1 MNVNI
6 EEPNSLRRKV
16 TIEVE
21 PDEIKHE
28 LDRAYNELK
37 RGVVLKG
44 FRPGHAPRNLLERF
58 FGEQV
63 RGEVVQK
70 LVEEY
75 TKKALEEH
83 DLKPVVAPEIVTEQ
97 TDLQKD
103 LALKFSATFDLRP
116 TIVVKDYEGLKVP
129 ESKVEVADEQ
139 VEEAIERFR
148 VRQATLKKV
157 EDRTI
162 VEEGDYALATVE
174 AFEDGKP
181 MSATK
186 TEDRLVEVS
195 ERALAHGVHE
205 ALIGGEIGKE
215 MKASKTYPAD
225 YSQKELAGKT
235 VEWRATPKEIYR
247 RELPT
252 VDDDFAKDLGDENL
266 EGFRTR
272 VRSELLAHAQQEADA
287 RVRQGLLD
295 LVIER
300 NPVELPE
307 SLVAREQAA
316 MEAELHQ
323 TLEAGGIS
331 HEDATERVKQSAD
344 DLKTRAEK
352 RARTALIVDAL
363 AEQEKIEVDDEA
375 LGDRVAE
382 IVTQSGRNRDRA
394 AEFYRKE
401 ESREALRQS
410 MRREK
415 ALDFILSRAQREE
428 GALEAPPAASAET
441 PAEAAPEAAKDPGED
456 VSEQK

>member
-6 EEPNSLRRKV
+6 EEPSSLRRKV

-103 LALKFSATFDLRP
+103 LALKFSATFDLCP
-116 TIVVKDYEGLKVP
+116 KIEVKDYEGLKVP
-129 ESKVEVADEQ
+129 ESKVEVTDDQ
-139 VEEAIERFR
+139 VEEAIGRFR
-148 VRQATLKKV
+148 ERQATLKKV
-157 EDRTI
+157 EDRT
-162 VEEGDYALATVE
+162 VVNDGDYVLASVE

-181 MSATK
+181 LSSTK
-186 TEDRLVEVS
+186 PDDRLVEVS
-195 ERALAHGVHE
+195 ERALAHGVYE
-205 ALIGGEIGKE
+205 VLKGAELGKPA
-215 MKASKTYPAD
+215 KASKTYAPD
-225 YSQKELAGKT
+225 YSQKDLAGKT
-235 VEWRATPKEIYR
+235 IEWRAAVKEIYR
-247 RELPT
+247 RELPA

-266 EGFRTR
+266 EAFRAR
-272 VRSELLAHAQQEADA
+272 VRKELLAHAEDEANA
-287 RVRQGLLD
+287 RARQGLLE

-307 SLVAREQAA
+307 SLVARELSA
-316 MEAELHQ
+316 MQSELHQ
-323 TLEAGGIS
+323 TLEAGGMS
-331 HEDATERVKQSAD
+331 HEDASERVKQSAE

-352 RARTALIVDAL
+352 RARTGLIVDAL
-363 AEQEKIEVDDEA
+363 AEQEKIEINDEE
-375 LGDRVAE
+375 LGERVAA

-401 ESREALRQS
+401 ENREALRQT

-415 ALDFILSRAQREE
+415 ALDFILSRAQRED
-428 GALEAPPAASAET
+428 AQ
-441 PAEAAPEAAKDPGED
+441 PEPN
-456 VSEQK
+456 

>member
-6 EEPNSLRRKV
+6 EEPSTLRRKL

-21 PDEIKHE
+21 PDEIKRE
-28 LDRAYNELK
+28 LDKAYNELK

-63 RGEVVQK
+63 RGEVMQK
-70 LVEEY
+70 LVKEY
-75 TKKALEEH
+75 TDKALEEH
-83 DLKPVVAPEIVTEQ
+83 SLKPVVAPEIVTEE
-97 TDLQKD
+97 TDLSKE

-116 TIVVKDYEGLKVP
+116 AIEVKDYEGLKVP
-129 ESKVEVADEQ
+129 ESKVEVSDQQ

-148 VRQATLKKV
+148 ERQATLKKV
-157 EDRTI
+157 EDRTV
-162 VEEGDYALATVE
+162 VEDGDYALASVE

-181 MSATK
+181 LSTGRA
-186 TEDRLVEVS
+186 EDRLVEVS
-195 ERALAHGVHE
+195 ERALAHGVFE
-205 ALIGGEIGKE
+205 VLRGGEIGKE
-215 MKASKTYPAD
+215 MKASKSYPAD

-235 VEWRATPKEIYR
+235 IEWRATPKEIYR

-266 EGFRTR
+266 EAFRTR
-272 VRSELLAHAQQEADA
+272 VRGDLLAHAKQEADA

-307 SLVAREQAA
+307 SLVARELQA

-331 HEDATERVKQSAD
+331 HEDASERVKQSSEE
-344 DLKTRAEK
+344 LKTRAEK
-352 RARTALIVDAL
+352 RARTGLIVDAL
-363 AEQEKIEVDDEA
+363 AEQEKIEVDDED
-375 LGDRVAE
+375 LGTRVAE
-382 IVTQSGRNRDRA
+382 IVTQAGRNRDRA

-401 ESREALRQS
+401 ENREGLRQS

-415 ALDFILSRAQREE
+415 ALDFILSRAKREDAGVE
-428 GALEAPPAASAET
+428 PEVAAAE
-441 PAEAAPEAAKDPGED
+441 PVESK
-456 VSEQK
+456 

>member
-6 EEPNSLRRKV
+6 EEPNSLRRKL

-116 TIVVKDYEGLKVP
+116 TIEVKDYEGLKVP
-129 ESKVEVADEQ
+129 ESKVEVTDEQ

-148 VRQATLKKV
+148 LRQATLKKI

-162 VEEGDYALATVE
+162 VEDGDYALASIE

-181 MSATK
+181 LSATK
-186 TEDRLVEVS
+186 PDDRLVEVS
-195 ERALAHGVHE
+195 ERALAHGGSRGAHRRRDRQRD
-205 ALIGGEIGKE
+205 AARRRLIPTTTARKSWPARRSNGARRPRKSTG
-215 MKASKTYPAD
+215 ASCRRSTMISRKTSATRTSRRSAPACAA
-225 YSQKELAGKT
+225 SCSRMRK
-235 VEWRATPKEIYR
+235 
-247 RELPT
+247 
-252 VDDDFAKDLGDENL
+252 
-266 EGFRTR
+266 
-272 VRSELLAHAQQEADA
+272 QEADA
-287 RVRQGLLD
+287 RARQGLLD

-307 SLVAREQAA
+307 SLVARELSA

-323 TLEAGGIS
+323 TLEAGGLS
-331 HEDATERVKQSAD
+331 HEDATERVKQNAD
-344 DLKTRAEK
+344 DLKSRAEK

-363 AEQEKIEVDDEA
+363 AEQEKIEVNDEE
-375 LGDRVAE
+375 LGDRVAQ

-401 ESREALRQS
+401 ENREALRQS

-415 ALDFILSRAQREE
+415 ALDFILSRAKRED
-428 GALEAPPAASAET
+428 APAVRVAVRRIHLVRET
-441 PAEAAPEAAKDPGED
+441 P
-456 VSEQK
+456 

>member
-6 EEPNSLRRKV
+6 EEPNSLRRKL

-28 LDRAYNELK
+28 LDRAFNELK

-63 RGEVVQK
+63 RGEVIQK
-70 LVEEY
+70 LVKEY
-75 TKKALEEH
+75 TDKALEEH

-103 LALKFSATFDLRP
+103 LSLKFSATFDLRP
-116 TIVVKDYEGLKVP
+116 KIEVKDYEGLKVP
-129 ESKVEVADEQ
+129 ESKVEVGDTE

-148 VRQATLKKV
+148 ERQATLKKI
-157 EDRTI
+157 EDRTV
-162 VEEGDYALATVE
+162 VEDGDYALASIE

-181 MSATK
+181 LSSTK
-186 TEDRLVEVS
+186 PDDRLVEVS
-195 ERALAHGVHE
+195 ERALAHGVYE
-205 ALIGGEIGKE
+205 VLKGAELGKQ

-225 YSQKELAGKT
+225 YSHKDLAGKT
-235 VEWRATPKEIYR
+235 IEWRATPKELYR

-266 EGFRTR
+266 EAFRTR
-272 VRSELLAHAQQEADA
+272 VRAELLAHATQEANA
-287 RVRQGLLD
+287 RARQGLLD
-295 LVIER
+295 IVIER

-307 SLVAREQAA
+307 SLVARELSA

-323 TLEAGGIS
+323 TLEAGGLS
-331 HEDATERVKQSAD
+331 HEEAGERVKQNAD
-344 DLKTRAEK
+344 DLKARAEK
-352 RARTALIVDAL
+352 RARTGLIVDAL
-363 AEQEKIEVDDEA
+363 AEQEKIEINDEE
-375 LGDRVAE
+375 LGERVAA

-394 AEFYRKE
+394 AEFYRSPE
-401 ESREALRQS
+401 NREALKQS

-415 ALDFILSRAQREE
+415 ALDFILSRAKRED
-428 GALEAPPAASAET
+428 
-441 PAEAAPEAAKDPGED
+441 AAPEPK
-456 VSEQK
+456 

>member
-6 EEPNSLRRKV
+6 EEPNSLRRKL

-97 TDLQKD
+97 KD

-116 TIVVKDYEGLKVP
+116 IIEVKDYEGLKVP
-129 ESKVEVADEQ
+129 ESTVEVTDTQ

-148 VRQATLKKV
+148 VRQATLKKI
-157 EDRTI
+157 EDRTV

-195 ERALAHGVHE
+195 ERSLAHGVHE

-225 YSQKELAGKT
+225 YSQKELAGKN

-266 EGFRTR
+266 EAFRAR
-272 VRSELLAHAQQEADA
+272 VRTELLAHAQQEADA

-307 SLVAREQAA
+307 SLVAREQSAR
-316 MEAELHQ
+316 EAELHQ
-323 TLEAGGIS
+323 TLEAGGLS

-344 DLKTRAEK
+344 DLKSRAEK

-363 AEQEKIEVDDEA
+363 ADQEKIEVDDEA

-401 ESREALRQS
+401 ENREALRQT

-415 ALDFILSRAQREE
+415 ALDFILSRAQRE
-428 GALEAPPAASAET
+428 PT
-441 PAEAAPEAAKDPGED
+441 APEASAPSEAPAEPRED
-456 VSEQK
+456 GASEQK

>member
-6 EEPNSLRRKV
+6 EEPNSLRRKL

-28 LDRAYNELK
+28 LDRAFNELK

-63 RGEVVQK
+63 RGEVIQK
-70 LVEEY
+70 LVKEY
-75 TKKALEEH
+75 TDKALEEH

-103 LALKFSATFDLRP
+103 LSLKFSATFDLRP
-116 TIVVKDYEGLKVP
+116 KIEVKDYEGLKVP
-129 ESKVEVADEQ
+129 ESKVEVGDTE

-148 VRQATLKKV
+148 ERQATLKKI
-157 EDRTI
+157 EDRTV
-162 VEEGDYALATVE
+162 VEDGDYALASIE

-181 MSATK
+181 LSSTK
-186 TEDRLVEVS
+186 PDDRLVEVS
-195 ERALAHGVHE
+195 ERALAHGVYE
-205 ALIGGEIGKE
+205 VLKGAELGKQ

-225 YSQKELAGKT
+225 YSHKDLAGKT
-235 VEWRATPKEIYR
+235 IEWRATPKELYR

-266 EGFRTR
+266 EAFRTR
-272 VRSELLAHAQQEADA
+272 VRAELLAHATQEANA
-287 RVRQGLLD
+287 RARQGLLD
-295 LVIER
+295 IVIER

-307 SLVAREQAA
+307 SLVARELSA

-323 TLEAGGIS
+323 TLEAGGLS
-331 HEDATERVKQSAD
+331 HEEAGERVKQNAD
-344 DLKTRAEK
+344 DLKARAEK
-352 RARTALIVDAL
+352 RARTGLIVDAL
-363 AEQEKIEVDDEA
+363 AEQEKIEINDEE
-375 LGDRVAE
+375 LGERVAA

-394 AEFYRKE
+394 AEFYRSPE
-401 ESREALRQS
+401 NREALKQS

-415 ALDFILSRAQREE
+415 ALDFILSRAKRED
-428 GALEAPPAASAET
+428 AASE
-441 PAEAAPEAAKDPGED
+441 PK
-456 VSEQK
+456 

>member
-1 MNVNI
+1 MKSS
-6 EEPNSLRRKV
+6 PTKSNS
-16 TIEVE
+16 
-21 PDEIKHE
+21 E

-116 TIVVKDYEGLKVP
+116 TIEVKDYEGLKVP
-129 ESKVEVADEQ
+129 ESRVEVTDAE

-148 VRQATLKKV
+148 LRQATLKKV

-162 VEEGDYALATVE
+162 VEEGDYALASIQ

-181 MSATK
+181 MSNTK
-186 TEDRLVEVS
+186 PDDRLVEVS

-205 ALIGGEIGKE
+205 ALIGAEIDKE
-215 MKASKTYPAD
+215 MRSSKTYPND

-266 EGFRTR
+266 EAFRTR
-272 VRSELLAHAQQEADA
+272 VRSELVAHAKQEADA

-307 SLVAREQAA
+307 SLVAREVSA
-316 MEAELHQ
+316 MESELHQ
-323 TLEAGGIS
+323 TLEAGGLT
-331 HEDATERVKQSAD
+331 HEDASERVKQSAE

-363 AEQEKIEVDDEA
+363 ADQEKIEVNDEE
-375 LGDRVAE
+375 LGDRVAQV
-382 IVTQSGRNRDRA
+382 VTNSGRNRDRA

-401 ESREALRQS
+401 ENREALRQS

-415 ALDFILSRAQREE
+415 ALDFILSRAQRED
-428 GALEAPPAASAET
+428 A
-441 PAEAAPEAAKDPGED
+441 PAEPRGEAKSEPE
-456 VSEQK
+456 

>member
-6 EEPNSLRRKV
+6 EEPNSLRRKL

-116 TIVVKDYEGLKVP
+116 TIEVKDYEGLKVP
-129 ESKVEVADEQ
+129 EAKAEVTDEQ
-139 VEEAIERFR
+139 VEESIERFR
-148 VRQATLKKV
+148 LRQATLKKI

-162 VEEGDYALATVE
+162 VEEGDYALASVE

-181 MSATK
+181 MSPNK
-186 TEDRLVEVS
+186 PDDRLVEVS

-205 ALIGGEIGKE
+205 ALIGAELNKE
-215 MKASKTYPAD
+215 MKSSKTYPDD

-247 RELPT
+247 RELPN

-266 EGFRTR
+266 EAFRTR
-272 VRSELLAHAQQEADA
+272 VRSELLAHAKQEADA

-323 TLEAGGIS
+323 TLEAGGLT
-331 HEDATERVKQSAD
+331 HEDASERVKQSAE

-363 AEQEKIEVDDEA
+363 ADQEKIEVNDEE
-375 LGDRVAE
+375 LGDRVAS

-401 ESREALRQS
+401 ENREALRQS

-415 ALDFILSRAQREE
+415 ALDFILSRAQREDAGQDLPSEPREE
-428 GALEAPPAASAET
+428 GSP
-441 PAEAAPEAAKDPGED
+441 
-456 VSEQK
+456 EQK

>member
-6 EEPNSLRRKV
+6 EEPSTLRRKL

-21 PDEIKHE
+21 PDEIKSE
-28 LDRAYNELK
+28 LDKAYNELK

-63 RGEVVQK
+63 RGEVAQK

-116 TIVVKDYEGLKVP
+116 MLEVKDYEGLKVP
-129 ESKVEVADEQ
+129 ESKIEVSDEQ
-139 VEEAIERFR
+139 VAEAIERFR
-148 VRQATLKKV
+148 ERQATLKKV
-157 EDRTI
+157 EDRKV
-162 VEEGDYALATVE
+162 VEDGDYALASVE

-181 MSATK
+181 LSKTK
-186 TEDRLVEVS
+186 PDDRLVEVS
-195 ERALAHGVHE
+195 ERSLAHGVHE
-205 ALIGGEIGKE
+205 ALVGAEVGKQ
-215 MKASKTYPAD
+215 STTTKTYPAEYAAKD
-225 YSQKELAGKT
+225 LAGKT
-235 VEWRATPKEIYR
+235 IEWRATPKEIYR

-266 EGFRTR
+266 EAFRTR
-272 VRSELLAHAQQEADA
+272 VRNELIEHGKQEADA

-307 SLVAREQAA
+307 SLVAREMSA

-323 TLEAGGIS
+323 TLEAGGLS
-331 HEDATERVKQSAD
+331 HEEASERVKQNTE

-352 RARTALIVDAL
+352 RARTGLIVDAL
-363 AEQEKIEVDDEA
+363 ADQEKIEVDDEA
-375 LGDRVAE
+375 LGERVAT
-382 IVTQSGRNRDRA
+382 IVTQAGRQRDRA

-401 ESREALRQS
+401 ENREALRQT

-415 ALDFILSRAQREE
+415 ALDLILSRAKRED
-428 GALEAPPAASAET
+428 GASEPAGDAQ
-441 PAEAAPEAAKDPGED
+441 PEPK
-456 VSEQK
+456 

>member
-6 EEPNSLRRKV
+6 EEPNSLRRKL

-28 LDRAYNELK
+28 LDRAFNELK

-63 RGEVVQK
+63 RGEVIQK
-70 LVEEY
+70 LVKEY
-75 TKKALEEH
+75 TDKALEEH

-103 LALKFSATFDLRP
+103 LSLKFSATFDLRP
-116 TIVVKDYEGLKVP
+116 KIEVKDYEGLKVP
-129 ESKVEVADEQ
+129 ESKVEVTDTE

-148 VRQATLKKV
+148 ERQATLKKI
-157 EDRTI
+157 EDRTV
-162 VEEGDYALATVE
+162 VEDGDYALALVE

-181 MSATK
+181 VSPTK
-186 TEDRLVEVS
+186 PEDRLVEVS
-195 ERALAHGVHE
+195 ERALAHGVFE
-205 ALIGGEIGKE
+205 VLKGAELG
-215 MKASKTYPAD
+215 MQTKASKTYPAD
-225 YSQKELAGKT
+225 YSHKDLAGKT
-235 VEWRATPKEIYR
+235 IEWRATPKEIYR

-266 EGFRTR
+266 AAFRIR
-272 VRSELLAHAQQEADA
+272 VRADLLAHAQQEANA
-287 RVRQGLLD
+287 RARQGLLD
-295 LVIER
+295 IVIER

-307 SLVAREQAA
+307 SLVARELSA

-323 TLEAGGIS
+323 TLEAGGLS
-331 HEDATERVKQSAD
+331 HEEAGERVKQSAD
-344 DLKTRAEK
+344 DLKARAEK
-352 RARTALIVDAL
+352 RARTGLIVDAL
-363 AEQEKIEVDDEA
+363 AEQEKIEIDDGE
-375 LGDRVAE
+375 LGERVAA

-394 AEFYRKE
+394 AEFYR
-401 ESREALRQS
+401 SPDNREALKQS

-415 ALDFILSRAQREE
+415 ALDFILSRAKRED
-428 GALEAPPAASAET
+428 AASE
-441 PAEAAPEAAKDPGED
+441 PK
-456 VSEQK
+456 

>member
-83 DLKPVVAPEIVTEQ
+83 DLKPLVAPEIITEQ

-116 TIVVKDYEGLKVP
+116 TIEVKDYEGLKVP
-129 ESKVEVADEQ
+129 ESKVEVTDEQ

-148 VRQATLKKV
+148 LRQATLKKI

-162 VEEGDYALATVE
+162 VEDGDYALASIE

-181 MSATK
+181 MVATK
-186 TEDRLVEVS
+186 TEDRLVEVN

-205 ALIGGEIGKE
+205 ALIGAEIGKE
-215 MKASKTYPAD
+215 MKSSKTYPDD

-235 VEWRATPKEIYR
+235 IEWRATPKEIYR

-266 EGFRTR
+266 EAFRTR

-307 SLVAREQAA
+307 SLVARELSA

-323 TLEAGGIS
+323 TLEAGGLT
-331 HEDATERVKQSAD
+331 HEDATERVKQNAD
-344 DLKTRAEK
+344 DLKSRAEK

-363 AEQEKIEVDDEA
+363 AEQEKIEINDEE
-375 LGDRVAE
+375 LGERVAA

-401 ESREALRQS
+401 DSREALRQS

-415 ALDFILSRAQREE
+415 ALDFILSRAKREDSAPE
-428 GALEAPPAASAET
+428 SGADS
-441 PAEAAPEAAKDPGED
+441 PAEAPEEGS
-456 VSEQK
+456 SEPK

>member
-6 EEPNSLRRKV
+6 EEPNSLRRKL

-116 TIVVKDYEGLKVP
+116 QIEVKDYEGLKVP
-129 ESKVEVADEQ
+129 ESKVEVTDAK

-148 VRQATLKKV
+148 ERQATLKKI
-157 EDRTI
+157 EDRT
-162 VEEGDYALATVE
+162 VVQDGDYALASIE

-181 MSATK
+181 LSSTK
-186 TEDRLVEVS
+186 ADDRLVEVS
-195 ERALAHGVHE
+195 ERALAHGVFE
-205 ALIGGEIGKE
+205 VLKGAELGKQ
-215 MKASKTYPAD
+215 MKASKTYAAD
-225 YSQKELAGKT
+225 YSQKDLAGKT
-235 VEWRATPKEIYR
+235 IEWRATPKELYR

-266 EGFRTR
+266 QAFRTR
-272 VRSELLAHAQQEADA
+272 VRSELLAHARDEADA
-287 RVRQGLLD
+287 RARQGLLD

-307 SLVAREQAA
+307 SLVARERAA

-323 TLEAGGIS
+323 TLEAGGLS
-331 HEDATERVKQSAD
+331 HEDASERVKQSAD

-363 AEQEKIEVDDEA
+363 AEQEKIVINDEE
-375 LGDRVAE
+375 LGERVAA

-401 ESREALRQS
+401 ENREGLRQS

-415 ALDFILSRAQREE
+415 ALDFILSRAKRED
-428 GALEAPPAASAET
+428 APSEQQ
-441 PAEAAPEAAKDPGED
+441 AEAQSKPK
-456 VSEQK
+456 

>member
-21 PDEIKHE
+21 PDEIRRE

-116 TIVVKDYEGLKVP
+116 KIEVKDYEGLKVP
-129 ESKVEVADEQ
+129 ESRVEVSDSQ
-139 VEEAIERFR
+139 VEEAIEHLRE
-148 VRQATLKKV
+148 RQATLKTV
-157 EDRTI
+157 EDRT
-162 VEEGDYALATVE
+162 VVQDGDYVLASVE
-174 AFEDGKP
+174 AFDDGKP
-181 MSATK
+181 LSSTRP
-186 TEDRLVEVS
+186 EDRLVEVS
-195 ERALAHGVHE
+195 ERALAHGVFE
-205 ALIGGEIGKE
+205 VLNGAKLGKE
-215 MKASKTYPAD
+215 KRASRTYAAD
-225 YSQKELAGKT
+225 YGQKDLAGKT
-235 VEWRATPKEIYR
+235 IEWRATAKELYR
-247 RELPT
+247 RELPA

-266 EGFRTR
+266 EAFRTR
-272 VRSELLAHAQQEADA
+272 VRGELLERARQEADA
-287 RVRQGLLD
+287 RARQGLLD

-307 SLVAREQAA
+307 SLVAREVKA

-323 TLEAGGIS
+323 TLEAGGLS
-331 HEDATERVKQSAD
+331 HEDAGERVKQSAE
-344 DLKTRAEK
+344 DLKARAEK
-352 RARTALIVDAL
+352 RARTGLIVDAL
-363 AEQEKIEVDDEA
+363 ADQEKIEINDEE
-375 LGDRVAE
+375 LGERVAA
-382 IVTQSGRNRDRA
+382 IVTQSGRSRDRA
-394 AEFYRKE
+394 ADFYRKE
-401 ESREALRQS
+401 ENREALRQS

-415 ALDFILSRAQREE
+415 ALDFILSRAKRE
-428 GALEAPPAASAET
+428 GTPSEAR
-441 PAEAAPEAAKDPGED
+441 ED
-456 VSEQK
+456 TQAEQK

>member
-6 EEPNSLRRKV
+6 EEPSTLRRKL

-21 PDEIKHE
+21 PDEIKSE
-28 LDRAYNELK
+28 LDKAYNELK

-63 RGEVVQK
+63 RGEVAQK

-75 TKKALEEH
+75 TRKALEEH

-116 TIVVKDYEGLKVP
+116 KIEVKDYEDLKVP
-129 ESKVEVADEQ
+129 ESKVEVTDEQ
-139 VEEAIERFR
+139 VAEAIERFR
-148 VRQATLKKV
+148 ERQATLKKV
-157 EDRTI
+157 EDRTL
-162 VEEGDYALATVE
+162 VQDGDYVLASIQ
-174 AFEDGKP
+174 AFENGKP
-181 MSATK
+181 MSSTRPD
-186 TEDRLVEVS
+186 DRLVEVS
-195 ERALAHGVHE
+195 ERALAHGVYE
-205 ALIGGEIGKE
+205 VLKGSELNQE
-215 MKASKTYPAD
+215 TKASKSYPAE
-225 YSQKELAGKT
+225 YTQKDLAGKT
-235 VEWRATPKEIYR
+235 IEWRATPKEIYR

-266 EGFRTR
+266 EAFRTR
-272 VRSELLAHAQQEADA
+272 VRNDLLEHARQEADA

-307 SLVAREQAA
+307 SLVARELSA
-316 MEAELHQ
+316 MESELHQ
-323 TLEAGGIS
+323 TLEAGGLS
-331 HEDATERVKQSAD
+331 HEEAGERVKQSTQ

-375 LGDRVAE
+375 LGDRVAS
-382 IVTQSGRNRDRA
+382 IVTQAGRNRDRA

-401 ESREALRQS
+401 ENREALRQS

-415 ALDFILSRAQREE
+415 ALDFILSRAKRED
-428 GALEAPPAASAET
+428 GT
-441 PAEAAPEAAKDPGED
+441 
-456 VSEQK
+456 SEHK

>member
-6 EEPNSLRRKV
+6 EEPNSLRRKL

-83 DLKPVVAPEIVTEQ
+83 HLKPVVAPEIVTEQ

-116 TIVVKDYEGLKVP
+116 KVEVKDYEGLKVP
-129 ESKVEVADEQ
+129 ESRVEVTDQE
-139 VEEAIERFR
+139 VEEAIARFR
-148 VRQATLKKV
+148 ERQATLKKI
-157 EDRTI
+157 EDRTV
-162 VEEGDYALATVE
+162 VEDGDYALASVE

-181 MSATK
+181 LSSTK
-186 TEDRLVEVS
+186 PDDRLVEVS
-195 ERALAHGVHE
+195 ERALAHGVFE
-205 ALIGGEIGKE
+205 ALKGSEIGMEKRI
-215 MKASKTYPAD
+215 SKTYAAD

-235 VEWRATPKEIYR
+235 IEWRAMPKELYR

-266 EGFRTR
+266 DAFRTR
-272 VRSELLAHAQQEADA
+272 VRSELLAHARQEADA

-307 SLVAREQAA
+307 SLVARELSA
-316 MEAELHQ
+316 MESELHQ
-323 TLEAGGIS
+323 TLEAGGLS
-331 HEDATERVKQSAD
+331 HADAGERVKQSAE

-352 RARTALIVDAL
+352 RARTGLIVDAL
-363 AEQEKIEVDDEA
+363 AEQEKIEVDDEE
-375 LGDRVAE
+375 LGERVAG

-401 ESREALRQS
+401 DNREALRQT

-415 ALDFILSRAQREE
+415 ALDFILKRAKHED
-428 GALEAPPAASAET
+428 APAQSEPHEQGS
-441 PAEAAPEAAKDPGED
+441 
-456 VSEQK
+456 SEQK

>member
-75 TKKALEEH
+75 TKKALAEH

-116 TIVVKDYEGLKVP
+116 TIEVKDYEGLKVP
-129 ESKVEVADEQ
+129 ESKVEVTDEQ
-139 VEEAIERFR
+139 VEEGIERFR
-148 VRQATLKKV
+148 LRQATLKKIEDRSIV
-157 EDRTI
+157 ED
-162 VEEGDYALATVE
+162 GDYALASIE
-174 AFEDGKP
+174 AFEDGKAVAP
-181 MSATK
+181 NK
-186 TEDRLVEVS
+186 PEDRLVEVS

-205 ALIGGEIGKE
+205 ALIGAEIGKE
-215 MKASKTYPAD
+215 MKSSKTYPDD

-235 VEWRATPKEIYR
+235 IEWRATPKEIYR

-266 EGFRTR
+266 EAFRTR

-307 SLVAREQAA
+307 SLVAREVSA

-323 TLEAGGIS
+323 TLEAGGLT
-331 HEDATERVKQSAD
+331 HEDASERVKQSAE

-363 AEQEKIEVDDEA
+363 ADQEKIEIDD
-375 LGDRVAE
+375 GQMGSRIAE

-401 ESREALRQS
+401 ENREALRQS

-415 ALDFILSRAQREE
+415 ALDFILSRAKREDSASEPRADSPSDTPEE
-428 GALEAPPAASAET
+428 GS
-441 PAEAAPEAAKDPGED
+441 
-456 VSEQK
+456 SEPK

>member
-6 EEPNSLRRKV
+6 EEPNSLRRKL

-75 TKKALEEH
+75 TKKALEDH
-83 DLKPVVAPEIVTEQ
+83 YLKPVVAPEIVTEH
-97 TDLQKD
+97 TALQKH

-116 TIVVKDYEGLKVP
+116 TIEVKDYEGLKVP
-129 ESKVEVADEQ
+129 EAKAEVTDEQ

-148 VRQATLKKV
+148 LRQATLKKI

-162 VEEGDYALATVE
+162 VEEGDYALASVE

-181 MSATK
+181 MSPNK
-186 TEDRLVEVS
+186 PDDRLVEVS

-205 ALIGGEIGKE
+205 ALIGAELNKE
-215 MKASKTYPAD
+215 MRSSKTYPED
-225 YSQKELAGKT
+225 CSQKELAGKT

-247 RELPT
+247 RELPN

-266 EGFRTR
+266 EAFRTR
-272 VRSELLAHAQQEADA
+272 VRTELLAHAKQEADA

-307 SLVAREQAA
+307 SLVARELAA

-323 TLEAGGIS
+323 TLESGGLS
-331 HEDATERVKQSAD
+331 HEDATERGKQNAD

-363 AEQEKIEVDDEA
+363 AEQEKIEINDEE
-375 LGDRVAE
+375 LGDRVAA

-401 ESREALRQS
+401 ENRESLRQS

-415 ALDFILSRAQREE
+415 ALDFILSRAQREDP
-428 GALEAPPAASAET
+428 GQEAPSDTSSEPPADTS
-441 PAEAAPEAAKDPGED
+441 
-456 VSEQK
+456 SEPK

>member
-6 EEPNSLRRKV
+6 EEPSTLRRKL

-21 PDEIKHE
+21 PDEIKSE

-44 FRPGHAPRNLLERF
+44 FRPGRAPRNLLERF

-63 RGEVVQK
+63 RGEVAQK

-116 TIVVKDYEGLKVP
+116 KIEVKDYEGLKVP
-129 ESKVEVADEQ
+129 ESKVEVTDEQ
-139 VEEAIERFR
+139 VAEAIERFR
-148 VRQATLKKV
+148 ERQGTLKKI
-157 EDRTI
+157 EDRT
-162 VEEGDYALATVE
+162 VVNDGDYVLASIQ

-181 MSATK
+181 LSSTRPD
-186 TEDRLVEVS
+186 DRLVEVS
-195 ERALAHGVHE
+195 ERALAHGVFDVLKGAE
-205 ALIGGEIGKE
+205 VSKE
-215 MKASKTYPAD
+215 RRLAKTYGAD
-225 YSQKELAGKT
+225 YSQKDLAGKT
-235 VEWRATPKEIYR
+235 IEWRATAKEIYR

-252 VDDDFAKDLGDENL
+252 IDDDFAKDLGDENL
-266 EGFRTR
+266 EAFRAR
-272 VRSELLAHAQQEADA
+272 VRKDLLDHAQQEADA

-307 SLVAREQAA
+307 SLVARELSA
-316 MEAELHQ
+316 MEAELHE
-323 TLEAGGIS
+323 TLEASGIS
-331 HEDATERVKQSAD
+331 HEEASERVKQNAQ

-363 AEQEKIEVDDEA
+363 AEQEKIEIDDEA
-375 LGDRVAE
+375 LGDRVAS
-382 IVTQSGRNRDRA
+382 IVTQAGRNRDRA

-401 ESREALRQS
+401 ENREGLRQS

-415 ALDFILSRAQREE
+415 ALDLILSRAKRED
-428 GALEAPPAASAET
+428 GP
-441 PAEAAPEAAKDPGED
+441 
-456 VSEQK
+456 SEHK

>member
-6 EEPNSLRRKV
+6 EEPSSLRRKL

-63 RGEVVQK
+63 RGEVAQK

-97 TDLQKD
+97 SDLQKD

-116 TIVVKDYEGLKVP
+116 KIEVKDYEGLKVS
-129 ESKVEVADEQ
+129 EDTVAVTDEQ
-139 VEEAIERFR
+139 VAEAIERFR
-148 VRQATLKKV
+148 ERQATLKKV

-162 VEEGDYALATVE
+162 VEDGDYALASVE

-181 MSATK
+181 LSSTK
-186 TEDRLVEVS
+186 PDDRLVEVS
-195 ERALAHGVHE
+195 ERALAHGVFE
-205 ALIGGEIGKE
+205 VLKGAELNKE
-215 MKASKTYPAD
+215 MRASKTYADD
-225 YSQKELAGKT
+225 YSQKDLAGKT
-235 VEWRATPKEIYR
+235 IEWRATPKEIYR

-266 EGFRTR
+266 EAFRTR
-272 VRSELLAHAQQEADA
+272 VRSELLAHAKQEADA
-287 RVRQGLLD
+287 RARQGLLD

-307 SLVAREQAA
+307 SLVARELSA
-316 MEAELHQ
+316 MESELHQ
-323 TLEAGGIS
+323 TLEAGGLS

-352 RARTALIVDAL
+352 RARTGLIVDAL
-363 AEQEKIEVDDEA
+363 AEQEKIEVDDEE
-375 LGDRVAE
+375 LGDRVAQ
-382 IVTQSGRNRDRA
+382 IVTQAGRNRDRA

-401 ESREALRQS
+401 ENLEAMRQT

-415 ALDFILSRAQREE
+415 ALDFILSRAKRED
-428 GALEAPPAASAET
+428 APTAPPDAPSEP
-441 PAEAAPEAAKDPGED
+441 PAEES
-456 VSEQK
+456 SEPK

>member
-6 EEPNSLRRKV
+6 EEPNGLRRKL

-63 RGEVVQK
+63 RGEVAQK

-75 TKKALEEH
+75 TKKALDEH

-97 TDLQKD
+97 SDLQKD

-116 TIVVKDYEGLKVP
+116 TIEVKDYEGLKVP
-129 ESKVEVADEQ
+129 ESRAEVTDAQ

-148 VRQATLKKV
+148 LRQATLKKI

-162 VEEGDYALATVE
+162 VEEGDYALASVE
-174 AFEDGKP
+174 VFEDGKP
-181 MSATK
+181 MSSSK
-186 TEDRLVEVS
+186 PDDRLVEVS

-205 ALIGGEIGKE
+205 ALIGAELNKE
-215 MKASKTYPAD
+215 MKASKTYPGD

-235 VEWRATPKEIYR
+235 IEWRATPKEIYR

-266 EGFRTR
+266 EAFRTR
-272 VRSELLAHAQQEADA
+272 VRNELLAHAKQEADA
-287 RVRQGLLD
+287 RARQGLLD

-363 AEQEKIEVDDEA
+363 ADQEKIEVDDEE

-401 ESREALRQS
+401 ENREALRQS

-415 ALDFILSRAQREE
+415 ALDFILSRAKREDAGE
-428 GALEAPPAASAET
+428 PT
-441 PAEAAPEAAKDPGED
+441 EAAA
-456 VSEQK
+456 EQK

>member
-6 EEPNSLRRKV
+6 EEPNSLRRKL

-97 TDLQKD
+97 SDLQKD

-116 TIVVKDYEGLKVP
+116 TIEIKDYEGLKVP
-129 ESKVEVADEQ
+129 ESKVEVTDEQ

-181 MSATK
+181 MTATK

-195 ERALAHGVHE
+195 ERALTHGVHE

-215 MKASKTYPAD
+215 MKASKTYPDD
-225 YSQKELAGKT
+225 YSHKELAGKT

-252 VDDDFAKDLGDENL
+252 VDDDFAKDLDDENL
-266 EGFRTR
+266 EAFRTR
-272 VRSELLAHAQQEADA
+272 VRTKLLAHAKQEADA

-307 SLVAREQAA
+307 SLVAREQSA

-323 TLEAGGIS
+323 TLEAGGLS

-363 AEQEKIEVDDEA
+363 ADQEKIEVDDEA

-415 ALDFILSRAQREE
+415 ALDFILSRAQRED
-428 GALEAPPAASAET
+428 AAPAASTEASAE
-441 PAEAAPEAAKDPGED
+441 PEAAAEPRED
-456 VSEQK
+456 GASEQK

>member
-6 EEPNSLRRKV
+6 EEPNSLRRKL

-21 PDEIKHE
+21 PDEIKSE

-63 RGEVVQK
+63 RGEVVQR

-116 TIVVKDYEGLKVP
+116 KIEVKDYDGLKVP
-129 ESKVEVADEQ
+129 EFKAEVTDEQ
-139 VEEAIERFR
+139 VEEAIARFR
-148 VRQATLKKV
+148 ERQGTLKKV
-157 EDRTI
+157 EDRT
-162 VEEGDYALATVE
+162 VVQEGDYALASIE

-181 MSATK
+181 LSSTK
-186 TEDRLVEVS
+186 TEDWLVEVS

-205 ALIGGEIGKE
+205 ALVGAELNKE
-215 MKASKTYPAD
+215 MKASKTYAAD
-225 YSQKELAGKT
+225 YSQKDLAGKT
-235 VEWRATPKEIYR
+235 IEWRATPKEIYR

-266 EGFRTR
+266 EAFRTR
-272 VRSELLAHAQQEADA
+272 VRKELLAHAEDEANA
-287 RVRQGLLD
+287 RARQGLLD

-307 SLVAREQAA
+307 SLVARELSA
-316 MEAELHQ
+316 MESELHQ
-323 TLEAGGIS
+323 TLEAGGLS
-331 HEDATERVKQSAD
+331 HEDADARVKQSAE

-352 RARTALIVDAL
+352 RARTGLIVDAL
-363 AEQEKIEVDDEA
+363 ADQEKIEINDEE
-375 LGDRVAE
+375 LGERVAA

-401 ESREALRQS
+401 ENREALRQS

-415 ALDFILSRAQREE
+415 ALDFILSRAKREDAPSE
-428 GALEAPPAASAET
+428 PPEEAP
-441 PAEAAPEAAKDPGED
+441 
-456 VSEQK
+456 SEPK

>member
-6 EEPNSLRRKV
+6 EEPNSLRRKL

-21 PDEIKHE
+21 PDEIKSE

-63 RGEVVQK
+63 RGEVAQK

-97 TDLQKD
+97 SDLQKD

-116 TIVVKDYEGLKVP
+116 TIEVKDYEGLKVQ
-129 ESKVEVADEQ
+129 ESKAEVTEAE

-148 VRQATLKKV
+148 MRQATLKKV

-162 VEEGDYALATVE
+162 VEDGDYALASIE

-181 MSATK
+181 MSK
-186 TEDRLVEVS
+186 NKPEDRLVEVS

-205 ALIGGEIGKE
+205 ALIGAEIGKE
-215 MKASKTYPAD
+215 MKSSKTYPDD

-235 VEWRATPKEIYR
+235 VEWRATPKEIYK
-247 RELPT
+247 RELPN

-266 EGFRTR
+266 EAFRTR
-272 VRSELLAHAQQEADA
+272 VRSELLAHAKQEADA

-307 SLVAREQAA
+307 SLVARELAA

-323 TLEAGGIS
+323 TLESGGLS
-331 HEDATERVKQSAD
+331 HEDATERVKQNAE
-344 DLKTRAEK
+344 DLKSRAEK

-363 AEQEKIEVDDEA
+363 AEQEKIEINDEE
-375 LGDRVAE
+375 LGERVAA

-394 AEFYRKE
+394 AEFYRKPE
-401 ESREALRQS
+401 NLEAQRQS

-415 ALDFILSRAQREE
+415 ALDFILSRAQRE
-428 GALEAPPAASAET
+428 
-441 PAEAAPEAAKDPGED
+441 DPGQD
-456 VSEQK
+456 APSEPREEGSSDQK